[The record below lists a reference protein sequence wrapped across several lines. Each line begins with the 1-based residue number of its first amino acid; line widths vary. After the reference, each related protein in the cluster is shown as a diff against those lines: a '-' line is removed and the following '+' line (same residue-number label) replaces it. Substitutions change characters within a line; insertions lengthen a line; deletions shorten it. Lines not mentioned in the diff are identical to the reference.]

1 MKEKKAKVKV
11 KPKYSVTP
19 KVRLQRKQAAK
30 KSAEAR
36 RVSGKEWV
44 GTSMTVKNKE
54 YAVTRFGSP
63 DEAINT
69 LRTVEEALNGVSIAE
84 FLRELAA
91 GKNAL
96 KKGGK

>member
-1 MKEKKAKVKV
+1 MKEKKAKVKA
-11 KPKYSVTP
+11 KPRYSVTP

-69 LRTVEEALNGVSIAE
+69 LRTIEESLVGISIE
-84 FLRELAA
+84 QFLKELASA
-91 GKNAL
+91 RKEA
-96 KKGGK
+96 K

>member
-1 MKEKKAKVKV
+1 MKEKKTKVKA
-11 KPKYSVTP
+11 KPRYSVTP
-19 KVRLQRKQAAK
+19 KVRLQRKQAAM

-69 LRTVEEALNGVSIAE
+69 LRTIEESLVGVSIE
-84 FLRELAA
+84 QFLKELAA
-91 GKNAL
+91 SRKEN
-96 KKGGK
+96 K

>member
-1 MKEKKAKVKV
+1 MSNKKASSKAKVSK
-11 KPKYSVTP
+11 KYALTP
-19 KVRLQRKQAAK
+19 SARLQRKQAAK

-69 LRTVEEALNGVSIAE
+69 LRTIEESLVGISIE
-84 FLRELAA
+84 QFLKELASA
-91 GKNAL
+91 RKEA
-96 KKGGK
+96 K

>member
-1 MKEKKAKVKV
+1 MKEKKEKVKA

-69 LRTVEEALNGVSIAE
+69 LRTIEESLVGISIE
-84 FLRELAA
+84 QFLKELAA
-91 GKNAL
+91 S
-96 KKGGK
+96 KKEVK